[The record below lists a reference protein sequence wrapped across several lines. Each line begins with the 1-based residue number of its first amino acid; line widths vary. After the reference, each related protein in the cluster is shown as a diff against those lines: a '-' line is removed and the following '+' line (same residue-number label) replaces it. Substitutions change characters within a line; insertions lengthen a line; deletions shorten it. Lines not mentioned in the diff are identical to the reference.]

1 MITTDP
7 YGIRHAIKPGYGEPL
22 SSEPI
27 DTHDPP
33 EYVDKCLSCPVIGD
47 CNSALIECPLNPKSR
62 ARDGKDEKVLKLIS
76 AGWRNNDAICKELGI
91 SKSTLSLAK
100 RRLRARGDIL

>member
-22 SSEPI
+22 S
-27 DTHDPP
+27 TDPVNTYDP
-33 EYVDKCLSCPVIGD
+33 QEYVDKCLSCPVIGD
-47 CNSALIECPLNPKSR
+47 CNSGLIECPLNPKSR
-62 ARDGKDEKVLKLIS
+62 TRDGKDEKVLKLIS
-76 AGWRNNDAICKELGI
+76 AGWRNNEAICEELGI

-100 RRLRARGDIL
+100 RRLREQGKIR